1 MILRSTYLHL
11 TGIIVLFEHLF
22 KLSFSCFYDK
32 CWPAPS
38 PEPSTIYL
46 CSRILDPGILHILID
61 LLEEKLPFRE
71 KIKCAPASKPSKPPE
86 SSGRGLEVTQ
96 TSCSLWT
103 LSFVNVALFIW
114 SQPRH
119 STLIPPLIVTCN
131 FVSCFFIIIF
141 HEFAT
146 KYEKSFLTKL

>member
-71 KIKCAPASKPSKPPE
+71 KIKNVLLPQNHQNRLSLGERTGGHPDLMFTLNTFCRKCDSIYM
-86 SSGRGLEVTQ
+86 VT
-96 TSCSLWT
+96 TS
-103 LSFVNVALFIW
+103 
-114 SQPRH
+114 
-119 STLIPPLIVTCN
+119 PLNTYTTPNC
-131 FVSCFFIIIF
+131 
-141 HEFAT
+141 
-146 KYEKSFLTKL
+146 YL